1 MALKKPGD
9 FFQTKEVVKIKEE
22 IDQLVNPELSSISD
36 AFDNYKD
43 KVNKFQLL
51 SDVIEDVQK
60 ELKDIK
66 VEVYKKEELEETV
79 IKSSLLLEKKVKQ
92 IKESVEKESKNV
104 LNISSIKYKKLEED
118 VKKYHEKALTVIENK
133 FGKIEEGQK
142 SYNSKLAG
150 IKSEIFRTED
160 LKKVTEKV
168 KEDLAGFQK
177 VDADISEKIKY
188 MEEVF
193 VKFNEQAVLN
203 ENVIT
208 EPPSTDNIDP
218 LTPLDKKFV
227 TFDQLSDHY
236 RVFINR
242 IQQQLS
248 TLGGGGAVRIQD
260 MDDIDLSTAQVNGK
274 ILEYDSTLKKWK
286 GVTNAAGITT
296 ADVSTSTLNVVGV
309 STFNENVKFTGNN
322 TNMRWNHD
330 TSDLTLWNNTRLV
343 FGDNE
348 DFQIWHGGTHT
359 FMKNMGGDLRIRGDV
374 IKLAREDSSERYIE
388 CTKNQDVKLFFNGNE
403 QFATTV
409 DGVEIGSVGISTV
422 GFITTTDLFVAG
434 ISTFSGDIQVGGDI
448 QVADNIRH
456 TGDTDTYI
464 EFNADQIRLIA
475 GGKGILRVTEASVDT
490 VVINDGSNNCDFRV
504 EGLNDEYL
512 IFSDGGTDRV
522 GIGTTNPTA
531 KLDVEGTLNVG
542 GTVNATGIATFRNG
556 VNLLGLLHTNDD
568 VNFTGEN
575 YNLSWDKSADALEF
589 TDNAKATFG
598 AGNDLEI
605 YSNGTNGVIGGAVSF
620 TADVTV
626 GTSQAVGVVLT
637 SPNGTKY
644 RLVVANDG
652 TLSTSAV

>member
-79 IKSSLLLEKKVKQ
+79 IKSSLLLEKKLKQ

-142 SYNSKLAG
+142 SYNSKLAT

-193 VKFNEQAVLN
+193 VKFNKQAVLN

-260 MDDIDLSTAQVNGK
+260 MDDIDRDSVLVNNRVLKYDAASKRFVGTTAAGGQSLDEVLDIGNSTTKGIVVGIVTASQFSGNITGNASINVTGIITAQRIFSSVHGEFTGGSVSASNIVGTALS
-274 ILEYDSTLKKWK
+274 ISGISTFSDDVVFT
-286 GVTNAAGITT
+286 GANTNA
-296 ADVSTSTLNVVGV
+296 
-309 STFNENVKFTGNN
+309 
-322 TNMRWNHD
+322 RWDHS
-330 TSDLTLWNNTRLV
+330 TSDLILFDNTRLE
-343 FGDNE
+343 FGSNK
-348 DFQIWHGGTHT
+348 DFEIWHGGSHT
-359 FMKNMGGDLRIRGDV
+359 FMKNSGGDLRIRGDI
-374 IKLAREDSSERYIE
+374 IKLAREDGSERYLE
-388 CTKNQDVKLFFNGNE
+388 ANVNNEVKLFFNGNE
-403 QFATTV
+403 KFATTNN
-409 DGVEIGSVGISTV
+409 GVIV
-422 GFITTTDLFVAG
+422 
-434 ISTFSGDIQVGGDI
+434 
-448 QVADNIRH
+448 
-456 TGDTDTYI
+456 
-464 EFNADQIRLIA
+464 
-475 GGKGILRVTEASVDT
+475 
-490 VVINDGSNNCDFRV
+490 
-504 EGLNDEYL
+504 
-512 IFSDGGTDRV
+512 
-522 GIGTTNPTA
+522 
-531 KLDVEGTLNVG
+531 
-542 GTVNATGIATFRNG
+542 TGIATATDFDSTSDIRLKTNIKPIEDPLNKVMQIEGVSFNWKEDNRPALGVVADQIEKILPELVHGNDPKTVNYNG
-556 VNLLGLLHTNDD
+556 LVGLLIECVKNQQQQIDELKD
-568 VNFTGEN
+568 QLNN
-575 YNLSWDKSADALEF
+575 
-589 TDNAKATFG
+589 
-598 AGNDLEI
+598 
-605 YSNGTNGVIGGAVSF
+605 
-620 TADVTV
+620 
-626 GTSQAVGVVLT
+626 
-637 SPNGTKY
+637 
-644 RLVVANDG
+644 
-652 TLSTSAV
+652 